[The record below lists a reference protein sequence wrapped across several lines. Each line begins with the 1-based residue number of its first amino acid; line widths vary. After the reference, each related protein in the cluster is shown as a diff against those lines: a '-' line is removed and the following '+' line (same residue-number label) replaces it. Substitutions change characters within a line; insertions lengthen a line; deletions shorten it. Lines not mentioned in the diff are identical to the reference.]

1 MEESLV
7 QRMDTL
13 VLTDFGDKPA
23 VRNRRSSNSNAI
35 QDRKNSLTSST
46 SGSPSSSA
54 EELFKTELCRSFE
67 TTGACKYGAKC
78 RFAHG
83 QHELRPVARHPKY
96 KTQHCK
102 TFCEQGHCPYG
113 ARCKFIH
120 ADRSDDAA
128 ASAPGQLEHPS
139 MRRDSSGGA
148 AATPA
153 NATSLYPLRDRRSQS
168 MDSASIG
175 GGGGGGGGGNNHSSG
190 GSGSGGVSL
199 GRTSSDFSPVGQM
212 SPFQDLSP
220 RSPEV
225 HRRQSPRG
233 GPIRGHA
240 SVVVTRDEDGV
251 RFVKKEKERLPI
263 FKVIAGDEI

>member
-1 MEESLV
+1 MDESLA
-7 QRMDTL
+7 QRLDGL
-13 VLTDFGDKPA
+13 VLTDLGDKP
-23 VRNRRSSNSNAI
+23 VRSRRSSNNAV

-54 EELFKTELCRSFE
+54 EELFKTELCRSFD

-120 ADRSDDAA
+120 ADRSDDSA
-128 ASAPGQLEHPS
+128 ASAPGQLEHTHGMSAMQMQMPHQQQQQQFQRPH
-139 MRRDSSGGA
+139 M
-148 AATPA
+148 
-153 NATSLYPLRDRRSQS
+153 LRDRRSQS
-168 MDSASIG
+168 VDSAVASG
-175 GGGGGGGGGNNHSSG
+175 KSNNTNSEDSSLGNTSSG
-190 GSGSGGVSL
+190 NY
-199 GRTSSDFSPVGQM
+199 SPMGQM

-225 HRRQSPRG
+225 HRRSSPRG
-233 GPIRGHA
+233 LIRGHA
-240 SVVVTRDEDGV
+240 SLVVTRDDEGV
-251 RFVKKEKERLPI
+251 RFVKKETKDRLPI
-263 FKVIAGDEI
+263 FKVLAGDDN